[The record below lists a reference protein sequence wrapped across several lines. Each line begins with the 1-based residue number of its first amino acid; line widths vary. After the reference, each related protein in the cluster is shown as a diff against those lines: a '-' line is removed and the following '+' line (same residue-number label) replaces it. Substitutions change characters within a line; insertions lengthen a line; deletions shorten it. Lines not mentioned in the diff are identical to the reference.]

1 LSHSSGFN
9 HAVSINCSTHH
20 ILCFDGCS
28 RDLNII
34 EGIILGDAV
43 QNSFASL
50 VLHFVLMEQMC
61 IKKIHY
67 LSNVPLPAF
76 KLAGKLC
83 SGYCPQFAPRLPLY
97 WINSSRCVEHSTA
110 SAVKS
115 VVPNNTVLPSFY
127 GYLITRLFKF
137 FYISVGENETL
148 FVIDSNAIY

>member
-1 LSHSSGFN
+1 VLFCLNAVCLLSHSSGFN

-76 KLAGKLC
+76 KLAGTHCVL
-83 SGYCPQFAPRLPLY
+83 ATAHNLPHGC
-97 WINSSRCVEHSTA
+97 RCIGLTPL
-110 SAVKS
+110 AVWS
-115 VVPNNTVLPSFY
+115 IIL
-127 GYLITRLFKF
+127 RRQ
-137 FYISVGENETL
+137 
-148 FVIDSNAIY
+148 